1 MNGRYF
7 LDSNIGIYLLER
19 GSQKQQI
26 AMGLMQKAVPVIST
40 QVITENINVC
50 IRKLRYSKTD
60 AFQHAE
66 NLLKICE
73 VFLIDE
79 LTLQKSFDISINY
92 QYSYYDSLII
102 AAALLSNC
110 DILYSEDMQHQQTID
125 NQLKIIN
132 PFII

>member
-1 MNGRYF
+1 
-7 LDSNIGIYLLER
+7 
-19 GSQKQQI
+19 
-26 AMGLMQKAVPVIST
+26 
-40 QVITENINVC
+40 VC

-73 VFLIDE
+73 IFLIDE
-79 LTLQKSFDISINY
+79 VTLRKSFDISINY

-102 AAALLSNC
+102 AVALLSNC
-110 DILYSEDMQHQQTID
+110 DILYPEDMQHQQTID
-125 NQLKIIN
+125 NQLQIIN

>member
-7 LDSNIGIYLLER
+7 LDSNIGIYLLEK
-19 GSQKQQI
+19 GSKKQQI
-26 AMGLMQKAVPVIST
+26 AMGLMQKAIPIIGT

-73 VFLIDE
+73 IFLTDE
-79 LTLQKSFDISINY
+79 ITLRKSFDISINY

-125 NQLKIIN
+125 NQLQIIN

>member
-125 NQLKIIN
+125 NKLQIIN
-132 PFII
+132 PFIV

>member
-7 LDSNIGIYLLER
+7 LDSNSGIYLLEK
-19 GSQKQQI
+19 GSKKQQI
-26 AMGLMQKAVPVIST
+26 AMGLMQKAIPIIST

-73 VFLIDE
+73 IFLIDE
-79 LTLQKSFDISINY
+79 VTLRKSFDISINY

-102 AAALLSNC
+102 AVALLSNC
-110 DILYSEDMQHQQTID
+110 DILYPEDMQHQQTID
-125 NQLKIIN
+125 NQLQIIN